1 MGSSIKP
8 YLMNLGT
15 FLGIMTVAQNRP
27 ILARELDIK
36 QLLVEAYASEK
47 MKYVVTF
54 VCRIFKEC
62 QKSNIFKANN
72 PWIKA
77 VLEILKEI
85 NEWAFMNNL

>member
-62 QKSNIFKANN
+62 
-72 PWIKA
+72 
-77 VLEILKEI
+77 
-85 NEWAFMNNL
+85 